1 MERKIGEIFE
11 YNGEWYQCIVGNDC
25 ENCAFNERKCYTVV
39 DNGDPIGDCC
49 DDRRKD
55 NKNVIFKKLERV
67 GEPYNKLGIVVQKYK
82 VDIPIEMPDEPNMY
96 FRLID
101 NTVEI
106 EIKQNKENMEEKKV
120 KLDRLVTDYTSNKIT
135 YNEFEKAVKELYA
148 DKEESKPSLKSFS
161 LESAK
166 SGNPVCTRDGR
177 KARII
182 CFDVKD
188 ADYPIIAL
196 VEKEDIEVPV
206 SYSKDGKFL
215 INIERKY
222 LDLMM
227 LSEKKEGWVNVYHDN
242 EGNIYTD
249 EYVFNTEKDAIVFHP
264 HNENRKATV
273 KIEWYE

>member
-11 YNGEWYQCIVGNDC
+11 YNGEWYQCVKSASCYG
-25 ENCAFNERKCYTVV
+25 CAFLNSNC
-39 DNGDPIGDCC
+39 IGLICSV
-49 DDRRKD
+49 DDRTD
-55 NKNVIFKKLERV
+55 NCSAIFKKLEKV

-166 SGNPVCTRDGR
+166 SGNPVYTRDGR
-177 KARII
+177 NARII
-182 CFDVKD
+182 CFDRISGDGYKIVACVTSFDGDFEEVLFYDIDGYVVDSQNPKD
-188 ADYPIIAL
+188 
-196 VEKEDIEVPV
+196 E
-206 SYSKDGKFL
+206 
-215 INIERKY
+215 
-222 LDLMM
+222 DLMM